1 MSSLLISNLAMA
13 KKPQFNPTQLEN
25 LPWIEKYRPRKLDD
39 MKQSRDLLD
48 LFKNSIRTGNITHY
62 LFYGPPGT
70 GKTSAILAMGR
81 EIFKE
86 HFSNRVIEFNA
97 SDDRGINA
105 VRDKISNEAKKY
117 VTEIINE
124 DGSRIPPYKIII
136 LDEADSMTDE
146 AQDALRVII
155 EQYSAVTRFCFI
167 CNYISKI
174 TDAIKSRCSAV
185 YFKKLSN
192 ECMINKLNEISV
204 KESMNLSENILNT
217 LIDVS
222 NGDMRKAIML
232 LQNLKYLYNFK
243 SSLDKPINKMSIE
256 ELKSV
261 NIFKINAD
269 INSKITTAD
278 IYEIAACIS
287 MEKAHEIINN
297 LMLCKSINET
307 ALLSKKIITMGYPID
322 YILAQLNKAI
332 LETEHFDDI
341 TKAHIIIYSGK
352 IFLKMKEC
360 ANEYIQLC
368 DYLGS
373 IYGFTNS
380 IRAYTDLIYI

>member
-1 MSSLLISNLAMA
+1 MTESTLDS
-13 KKPQFNPTQLEN
+13 
-25 LPWIEKYRPRKLDD
+25 LPWIEKYRPRKLED
-39 MKQSRDLLD
+39 MEQSQDLLD
-48 LFKNSIRTGNITHY
+48 LFRNSIRTGTMTHC

-70 GKTSAILAMGR
+70 GKTSAILAIGR

-86 HFSNRVIEFNA
+86 YFASRVIEFNA

-105 VRDKISNEAKKY
+105 VREKISNVAKKY

-124 DGSRIPPYKIII
+124 DGTKIPPYKIII

-155 EQYSAVTRFCFI
+155 EQYSTVTRFCFI

-192 ECMINKLNEISV
+192 ECMVNKLKEISN
-204 KESMNLSENILNT
+204 KETMELPEKILDVIIN
-217 LIDVS
+217 VS

-243 SSLDKPINKMSIE
+243 NSVNKPICDMSLE
-256 ELKSV
+256 ELKLTYS
-261 NIFKINAD
+261 FRTKKKI
-269 INSKITTAD
+269 SKKITTND
-278 IYEIAACIS
+278 IYEMAAYIPIK
-287 MEKAHEIINN
+287 KAHIIIDEI
-297 LMLCKSINET
+297 LLCTSIIDVTNI
-307 ALLSKKIITMGYPID
+307 AKKIIAMGYPID
-322 YILAQLNKAI
+322 NILVQLNRAI
-332 LETEHFDDI
+332 LDTDKIDDEQ
-341 TKAHIIIYSGK
+341 KAQIISYSGK

-360 ANEYIQLC
+360 ANEYIQLS
-368 DYLGS
+368 DYLSS
-373 IYGFTNS
+373 IYGVTKCMK
-380 IRAYTDLIYI
+380 AYSYL